1 MLGAV
6 SLVLVRYRWTFY
18 PCLLFLSTI
27 AMKIAGRANL
37 YLFLRGGSRSSGT
50 AAAAAAG
57 SGGSVYEVAS
67 PLLIALG
74 LILMHTGRNVV
85 NSSTSTTSAIPIVE
99 SGAAATAAAVAVTAT
114 SEWTYVFWM
123 GEALVIAMFTYN
135 SIPNIPASIPT
146 VVWAGSLAFGSSLLA
161 LWFRGKFWNYFWTIL
176 FIVFLGVFVALAFPV
191 MELLLEAILNEKL
204 TRVGEKIRAQHRHM
218 EAYYAEKLKGLEQQ
232 KQKQQRR

>member
-6 SLVLVRYRWTFY
+6 SLVFIRYRWTFY
-18 PCLLFLSTI
+18 PCVLFLSAI
-27 AMKIAGRANL
+27 ALKIAGRTNL
-37 YLFLRGGSRSSGT
+37 YLFLRSRSGT
-50 AAAAAAG
+50 AAAAG

-85 NSSTSTTSAIPIVE
+85 NTTSTTSAIPIAE
-99 SGAAATAAAVAVTAT
+99 TRAATAAASLAAT

-123 GEALVIAMFTYN
+123 GEALVIAMFMYN
-135 SIPNIPASIPT
+135 SIPDIPSSIPT
-146 VVWAGSLAFGSSLLA
+146 SVWVGSLTFGSCLLA

-218 EAYYAEKLKGLEQQ
+218 EAYYAEKLKGLEQHHQ
-232 KQKQQRR
+232 KKQQRR